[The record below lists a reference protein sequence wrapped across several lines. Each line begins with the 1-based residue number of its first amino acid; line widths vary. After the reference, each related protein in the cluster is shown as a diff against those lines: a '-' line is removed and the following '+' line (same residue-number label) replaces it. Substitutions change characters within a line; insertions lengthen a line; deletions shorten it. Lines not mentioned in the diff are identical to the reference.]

1 MTTLVQAALT
11 LRRSARGS
19 FGYAT
24 ALIVFVLSLLGVTRV
39 TWTAIGPEH
48 VVVLVAWFSVV
59 MTRAAARIQQSRNE
73 KQTAWLD
80 LELGLL
86 SLAGFHSI
94 LQLFGGLTSE
104 VYPLLYVL
112 IAFFSS
118 FADRRAGRALVLFA
132 VGAEAA
138 LYFVTEGHTDPRPFA
153 LHAIFLTAFGLLSVI
168 FTQAEISRVRM
179 QSKRELSEERER
191 VRHDARLFRLV
202 GAPTDGTAH
211 DEEKLLRSSIEQV
224 HHSLF
229 YLLDLLKRTLGLH
242 SAVLLLK
249 DDSGDQLRISELVT
263 ESDDIA
269 EGTFRTGGGAVGG
282 AAARGTLVNL
292 EHIKPGYGGICY
304 YRGPA
309 IVRAFMAVPVEEG
322 GHLRGALCVDRVDD
336 RPFTPA
342 EEAIVHSTVGQLL
355 RAMEN
360 ERVFGQLE
368 RSKREHAILHQAS
381 QALGA
386 AMTEEAVLDAGLKA
400 AAQIA
405 GYDFA
410 AITQYDPESRKHS
423 VRRAVGEGADV
434 ISNLSFRDNTSL
446 TAMAVKNRHY
456 LPYRGDF
463 DAEQQTVYTRNAN
476 LRGMQSLLILPLCVR
491 DEATGTM
498 ALAARAKDAFGSSV
512 RPALQV
518 LANQLAVALS
528 NAASVRRLEELAT
541 TDGLTG
547 CFNKRYFMEE
557 LERRL
562 VAAERFKRNLSLV
575 IADIDHFKAVN
586 DTYGHATGD
595 VVIREL
601 GQILMRLK
609 RETDL
614 VARFGG
620 EEFCILCEETD
631 TGGAMQL
638 AERVREELM
647 NTVFQTEM
655 GKLKVTCSLGV
666 ATFPLDAKDK
676 GALFEASDRALYAA
690 KHGGRNQVRTART

>member
-19 FGYAT
+19 FGYTT
-24 ALIVFVLSLLGVTRV
+24 AFVVFVLSLLGVTRV
-39 TWTAIGPEH
+39 PSRSLGAEHTLILIAWGAVVIARGTA
-48 VVVLVAWFSVV
+48 
-59 MTRAAARIQQSRNE
+59 RARETRNE
-73 KQTAWLD
+73 RQTAWLD

-86 SLAGFHSI
+86 VLAGFHSV
-94 LQLFGGLTSE
+94 LQSFGGLGSE
-104 VYPLLYVL
+104 LYPLLYVL

-138 LYFVTEGHTDPRPFA
+138 LYFLTEGHTDTRPFA
-153 LHAIFLTAFGLLSVI
+153 LHAIFLTAFGLLSVV
-168 FTQAEISRVRM
+168 FTQAEISRVRL
-179 QSKRELSEERER
+179 QSRRELSEEREK
-191 VRHDARLFRLV
+191 VRYDARLFRLV

-242 SAVLLLK
+242 SAVLLLR
-249 DDSGDQLRISELVT
+249 DDSGEELRIAELVT
-263 ESDDIA
+263 DSDDIA
-269 EGTFRTGGGAVGG
+269 EGTFRTGSGAVAG

-292 EHIKPGYGGICY
+292 EHIKLGYGGICY

-309 IVRAFMAVPVEEG
+309 SVRAFMALPVAED
-322 GHLRGALCVDRVDD
+322 GHLRGALCVDRLDD
-336 RPFTPA
+336 RPFTPS
-342 EEAIVHSTVGQLL
+342 EETIVHSTVGQLL

-386 AMTEEAVLDAGLKA
+386 ALTEDAVLDAGLKA
-400 AAQIA
+400 ASQIA
-405 GYDFA
+405 SYDFA
-410 AITQYDPESRKHS
+410 AVTQYDPETRKHN
-423 VRRAVGEGADV
+423 VRRAVGEGADT

-463 DAEQQTVYTRNAN
+463 DAQQQTVYTRSAN

-518 LANQLAVALS
+518 LANQLAVALA

-562 VAAERFKRNLSLV
+562 VSSGRFNRSLSL
-575 IADIDHFKAVN
+575 IITDIDHFKAVN

-631 TGGAMQL
+631 TAGAVLL

-655 GKLKVTCSLGV
+655 GKAKVTCSLGV
-666 ATFPLDAKDK
+666 ATFPLDAKTRET
-676 GALFEASDRALYAA
+676 LFESSDRALYAA
-690 KHGGRNQVRTART
+690 KHGGRNQVRTARA